1 MEKIT
6 VMTKQSIITLGRF
19 VTFSIIFMAITSC
32 GNSEDVMV
40 QGNYG
45 PSLYFAHRPPEQII
59 IKDDHYLPI
68 SADLFCADLHLFVT
82 SEFRKEFAGSSLVP
96 YRIEGDEW
104 IEQQIRDYLDPTG
117 EKYNGS
123 MPIFIEY
130 TTEGCKRIRITIH
143 DKDEKLLSDI
153 TDQACFYYVGYTDE
167 GKELNLLINTSKKLL
182 GNIPIGMTIQEYLA
196 QKPMVFTEARF
207 IFPGVEKD
215 ALENGNYLRVEIE
228 LDGGKIITADQRQYW
243 YNAG

>member
-153 TDQACFYYVGYTDE
+153 
-167 GKELNLLINTSKKLL
+167 NTSKKLL